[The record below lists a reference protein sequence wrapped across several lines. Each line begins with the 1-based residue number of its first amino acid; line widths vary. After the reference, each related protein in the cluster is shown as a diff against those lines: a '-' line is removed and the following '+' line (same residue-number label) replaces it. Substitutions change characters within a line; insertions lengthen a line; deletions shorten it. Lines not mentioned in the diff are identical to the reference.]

1 MDGFDIYNTA
11 PSSIHGR
18 QLLSPGAHAMAN
30 KMGCFILSPI
40 SHWNAF
46 FYLGDASHFGKGWH
60 NPLLVVQMK
69 ATMQYRFHLVIFWL
83 ADGISIPMQCRR
95 LICKTQEGIP

>member
-1 MDGFDIYNTA
+1 
-11 PSSIHGR
+11 
-18 QLLSPGAHAMAN
+18 MASTYTTPRLQVFTEGN
-30 KMGCFILSPI
+30 FSHLVHMQWRTKWVILSPI